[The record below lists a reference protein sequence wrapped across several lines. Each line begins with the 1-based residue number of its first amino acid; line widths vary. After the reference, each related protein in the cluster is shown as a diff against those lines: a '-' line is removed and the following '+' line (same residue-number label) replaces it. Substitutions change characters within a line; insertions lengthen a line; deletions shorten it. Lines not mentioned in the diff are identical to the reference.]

1 MSLFFFHVRNG
12 STTLDRDGVE
22 FPDVEAARREAIVAC
37 GELLRDVPVGVLKG
51 ASVRLWVKS
60 EHLAGCWIAFRS
72 YATLPSRKSRRGTAA
87 EKLNT
92 GRIALPLFVTPRSA
106 KA

>member
-37 GELLRDVPVGVLKG
+37 GELLRDVPAGVLKG
-51 ASVRLWVKS
+51 ASLRLWVTDQPVGQGNTVYS
-60 EHLAGCWIAFRS
+60 LNISPDAG
-72 YATLPSRKSRRGTAA
+72 
-87 EKLNT
+87 
-92 GRIALPLFVTPRSA
+92 
-106 KA
+106 